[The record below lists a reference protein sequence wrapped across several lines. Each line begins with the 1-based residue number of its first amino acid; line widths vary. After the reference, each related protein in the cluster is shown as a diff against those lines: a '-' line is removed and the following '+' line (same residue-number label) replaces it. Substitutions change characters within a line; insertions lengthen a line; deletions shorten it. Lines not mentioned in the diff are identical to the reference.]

1 MSDFLLSGKGELP
14 VRRMACML
22 LALLVILCL
31 TMGVSAATGVSN
43 LSGFATVNADGG
55 CHISMTVTLHLEQA
69 MDKLYFPIPGEA
81 TAVTLN
87 GSRVSAPRSEGVRR
101 VNLSRLVRNVVG
113 DITANLQY
121 SLYDVI
127 ATTQAGTLEMQLP
140 LLSGFEYPIEKLE
153 FCVTMPDAV
162 EVLPGFVSGYHEA
175 RIEEDLTY
183 SVSGATITGS
193 SVRALKDHETLTM
206 TLAVT
211 EDMFP
216 RTLTH
221 TQDYQWALTA
231 MAICAAAALLYWCI
245 AMWNPPGLAR
255 TQPEPPEGHS
265 AGNLGCIMAHTGLD
279 LTMMV
284 MSWAQLGYVLIHVKG
299 RRVILHR
306 RMEMGNERSETE
318 VRWFRKVF
326 GKRDRVDTTD
336 ARYAQ
341 LCRMAAKTSEGTAG
355 LLRRFNG
362 NPKIFRGIAG
372 LIGLFG
378 GMSIAVAMADGAA
391 LQGFLLV
398 LFGALGAVSGWY
410 IQLFGAGFFLRS
422 ARLLKLSLGLCG
434 MWLLL
439 GLLSGATNAALYME
453 LALLAAG
460 LLLAWGGRRTPLGR
474 LTQMQTRGFA
484 RYLQTVST
492 TELLRIRRNDP
503 DYFFRLAPYALALG
517 REKTFAKRFGQ
528 LRLDRCG
535 YLTTGMDGH
544 MTVLQWAAL
553 MRKAVTLMD
562 DRAHRLPLEKMI
574 RMIRSITRG

>member
-1 MSDFLLSGKGELP
+1 M
-14 VRRMACML
+14 RRIAYVL
-22 LALLVILCL
+22 LALCL
-31 TMGVSAATGVSN
+31 TVYLGLGVSAATGVSN

-55 CHISMTVTLHLEQA
+55 CQISITVTLRLEQA
-69 MDKLYFPIPGEA
+69 MDKLYFPIPADA
-81 TAVTLN
+81 TGVTLN
-87 GSRVSAPRSEGVRR
+87 GGRVSASRSGDVRN

-113 DITANLQY
+113 DITVNLQY

-127 ATTQAGTLEMQLP
+127 VTTETGALEMQLP
-140 LLSGFEYPIEKLE
+140 MLSGFEYPIEKLE
-153 FCVTMPDAV
+153 FSVTMPGAV
-162 EVLPGFVSGYHEA
+162 EVLPGFISGYHEA

-193 SVRALKDHETLTM
+193 SLRALKDHETLAM
-206 TLAVT
+206 TLSVT
-211 EDMFP
+211 EQMFP

-221 TQDYQWALTA
+221 THDYQWALTA
-231 MAICAAAALLYWCI
+231 IAICAGVALLYWI
-245 AMWNPPGLAR
+245 VAMWNRPGLAR
-255 TQPEPPEGHS
+255 TQPEPPQGYS
-265 AGNLGCIMAHTGLD
+265 AGSLGCILAGTGVD

-284 MSWAQLGYVLIHVKG
+284 LSWAEMGYILIHVKG
-299 RRVILHR
+299 QRVILHR
-306 RMEMGNERSETE
+306 RMDMGNERSEEE

-326 GKRDRVDTTD
+326 GKRDRVDTSD
-336 ARYAQ
+336 FRYAQ
-341 LCRMAAKTSEGTAG
+341 LCRMAAKNPAG
-355 LLRRFNG
+355 ISGLFRRFNG

-378 GMSIAVAMADGAA
+378 GMAIAVAMADGAA

-410 IQLFGAGFFLRS
+410 IQLFGAGFFLR
-422 ARLLKLSLGLCG
+422 AQRLLKLSLGICSA
-434 MWLLL
+434 WLLL
-439 GLLSGATNAALYME
+439 GLLSGAAGI
-453 LALLAAG
+453 ALLMDGALLVAG

-474 LTQMQTRGFA
+474 LTQMQTRGFS
-484 RYLQTVST
+484 RYLQTARN
-492 TELLRIRRNDP
+492 TELLRICRNDP

-528 LRLDRCG
+528 LRLDRCP

-562 DRAHRLPLEKMI
+562 GRANRLPIEKTI
-574 RMIRSITRG
+574 RMIRTITRG